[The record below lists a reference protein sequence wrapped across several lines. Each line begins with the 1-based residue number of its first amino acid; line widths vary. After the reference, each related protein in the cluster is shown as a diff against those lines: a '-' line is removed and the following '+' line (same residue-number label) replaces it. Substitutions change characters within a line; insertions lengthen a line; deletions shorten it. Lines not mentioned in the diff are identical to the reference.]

1 MLTTGVT
8 NGGDTI
14 KPGVGFQYIS
24 MFKAASATCCNQG
37 PSGYT
42 LPTGGSV
49 FGPLAWTSHND
60 TASSYDRMY
69 AVFTDSFSF
78 QPGPSG
84 CCPFWFSGPDGN
96 TSQPFLNTGRYGGV
110 EQYAGIRGG
119 FSWATS
125 IFEVNAPG
133 NYTLH
138 FTNTGAMGNV
148 TGRVAMGASIVTYS
162 RT

>member
-14 KPGVGFQYIS
+14 KPGVGFHYIS

-42 LPTGGSV
+42 VPTGGSV

-78 QPGPSG
+78 QSGLPVAAHSGLAVQMGIHPNPS
-84 CCPFWFSGPDGN
+84 
-96 TSQPFLNTGRYGGV
+96 
-110 EQYAGIRGG
+110 
-119 FSWATS
+119 
-125 IFEVNAPG
+125 
-133 NYTLH
+133 
-138 FTNTGAMGNV
+138 
-148 TGRVAMGASIVTYS
+148 
-162 RT
+162 